1 MREHM
6 SCNDHWDD
14 MLVNG
19 IPIPDHVHL
28 SDAELY
34 AIIAAV
40 EDWHKAKRDARVRTH
55 SAECWRW
62 HQECAEYRIEKLSAQ
77 VQAVRELCQ
86 SARVGISKGCLCH
99 GDECSGT
106 CGRGKPLA
114 WNLNPDDI
122 LRILDG
128 DA

>member
-1 MREHM
+1 MTARRL
-6 SCNDHWDD
+6 HWDD

-40 EDWHKAKRDARVRTH
+40 EDWIEQQPITQSPQVADADAK
-55 SAECWRW
+55 
-62 HQECAEYRIEKLSAQ
+62 I
-77 VQAVRELCQ
+77 QAVRELCQ

>member
-1 MREHM
+1 MDGVPVRRK
-6 SCNDHWDD
+6 HWDD

-19 IPIPDHVHL
+19 IPIPDHAHL

-40 EDWHKAKRDARVRTH
+40 EDWQRQRGPSLTEFIEMDDAIKR
-55 SAECWRW
+55 
-62 HQECAEYRIEKLSAQ
+62 
-77 VQAVRELCQ
+77 VRELCQ
-86 SARVGISKGCLCH
+86 SARVSISKGCLCH
-99 GDECSGT
+99 DDECSRT